1 MGSLYTAS
9 SISRRTFILKA
20 ERVNMTG
27 NDLALM
33 SKVTLGVDS
42 SRQILA
48 NEDLSG
54 DNSILEYVL

>member
-1 MGSLYTAS
+1 
-9 SISRRTFILKA
+9 
-20 ERVNMTG
+20 MTG